1 MSGSARVKIT
11 LPWQLAKGES
21 KTDEAA
27 SRRTLEAA
35 LTSPLARAVAATLG
49 FFFLRQG
56 VNADSGP
63 GAVTAMLAG
72 AFFFWFCVSGRLP
85 LRFRR

>member
-1 MSGSARVKIT
+1 VKIT
-11 LPWQLAKGES
+11 LPWQRAKGGS
-21 KTDEAA
+21 KTDQAE
-27 SRRTLEAA
+27 SRPTLGAV

-72 AFFFWFCVSGRLP
+72 ALFFWFCVSGRLP

>member
-1 MSGSARVKIT
+1 VSGSARVKIT
-11 LPWQLAKGES
+11 LLGQLAKGRS
-21 KTDEAA
+21 KTDEAEP
-27 SRRTLEAA
+27 RPTLEAV
-35 LTSPLARAVAATLG
+35 LTSPLARAVSATLG

-56 VNADSGP
+56 VNAGSGL

-72 AFFFWFCVSGRLP
+72 ALFFWFCVSGRLP